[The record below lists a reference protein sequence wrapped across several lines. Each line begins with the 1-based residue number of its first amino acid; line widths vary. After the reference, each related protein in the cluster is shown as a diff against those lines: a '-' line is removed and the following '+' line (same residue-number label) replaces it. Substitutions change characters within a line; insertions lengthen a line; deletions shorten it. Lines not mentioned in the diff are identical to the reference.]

1 MQENT
6 TLTKNKSEK
15 KKMPKYFFVI
25 SHTCIYFQLWLSSN
39 FLIKFLSCLV
49 YSLIIHDIEVC
60 TSLYALG
67 NTA

>member
-6 TLTKNKSEK
+6 TLTNNKLE
-15 KKMPKYFFVI
+15 KKMPKYSFVI
-25 SHTCIYFQLWLSSN
+25 SDTCISFQLWLSSD

-49 YSLIIHDIEVC
+49 NSLIIHDIEVC
-60 TSLYALG
+60 TSLYAFG